1 MGSKFDFADWFN
13 NEQKRGKPVAVK
25 MENPNYDMLEVDS
38 PTIGKR
44 KDAKQM
50 SWVFLLKANKA
61 AGFVAWGWS
70 GVMVL
75 LSAVKERLILQRGI
89 VKSEGGS
96 KGRRFYILTCLV
108 VLAVM
113 MLCIEVGAHAKGWQL
128 SVPHWPS
135 SFSLQ
140 SVPHTLYLGWM
151 YIRAEYMA
159 PALQKVTDFCIGL
172 FLLQSLDRI
181 ILCCGCV
188 YIKWK
193 KIKPVPVNPSLESDD
208 VEEPDKGYPMC
219 LVQIPMCN
227 EREVCCFSRTL
238 GAAVLGC
245 GSGCGGFLVIELAV
259 CTLGLAFVCIFY
271 CTRGGFWKWLR
282 K

>member
-1 MGSKFDFADWFN
+1 
-13 NEQKRGKPVAVK
+13 
-25 MENPNYDMLEVDS
+25 
-38 PTIGKR
+38 
-44 KDAKQM
+44 M
-50 SWVFLLKANKA
+50 S
-61 AGFVAWGWS
+61 
-70 GVMVL
+70 
-75 LSAVKERLILQRGI
+75 
-89 VKSEGGS
+89 
-96 KGRRFYILTCLV
+96 
-108 VLAVM
+108 
-113 MLCIEVGAHAKGWQL
+113 
-128 SVPHWPS
+128 HWPL

-208 VEEPDKGYPMC
+208 VEESDRGHPMC

-227 EREVCCFSRTL
+227 EREVCGFSRTL
-238 GAAVLGC
+238 GAAVWDVAVNVGVSLWLGSQSVLWDWLFDC
-245 GSGCGGFLVIELAV
+245 S
-259 CTLGLAFVCIFY
+259 
-271 CTRGGFWKWLR
+271 RGGLWKWLR